1 MLSGRNWLV
10 KGLHMSGMTLQ
21 GGTAPNRAPV
31 SAGNRPAGLVWLA
44 RLRRAYVPLG
54 ILGIWQAGSALGWI
68 PAQPM
73 PPPST
78 IAIAFWQLAV
88 TGQLLDNI
96 LVSLGRVAIGL
107 GIGVGVGSLLALAA
121 GLSRLGEDAID
132 ATVQMLRTLPHLA
145 LIPLMI
151 MWFGIGETP
160 KITLIALG
168 SMFPIY
174 LNLFSGI
181 RGADRKL
188 REAAGTLGLSRF
200 ETITNVVLPA
210 ALPSF
215 LVGLRQAFGIAW
227 ITLVVAEQINASA
240 GIGYLVMNARD
251 FLRTD
256 IIFVG
261 LTIYALL
268 GLATDQSVRFLERH
282 LLAWRP
288 SYLNQEPRR

>member
-1 MLSGRNWLV
+1 
-10 KGLHMSGMTLQ
+10 MSGAALTNYMTTRPWRRPLWRRLGQ
-21 GGTAPNRAPV
+21 ASRKGCVPLAIVLIWQVV
-31 SAGNRPAGLVWLA
+31 SATGWV
-44 RLRRAYVPLG
+44 
-54 ILGIWQAGSALGWI
+54 SA
-68 PAQPM
+68 QTV
-73 PPPST
+73 PPPS
-78 IAIAFWQLAV
+78 AVAASFWQLAMS
-88 TGQLLDNI
+88 GQLGANI
-96 LVSLGRVAIGL
+96 LVSLERVAVGL
-107 GIGVGVGSLLALAA
+107 GIGVVVGTTMALIA

-132 ATVQMLRTLPHLA
+132 PTVQMVRTLPHLA

-151 MWFGIGETP
+151 MWFGIGEAP
-160 KITLIALG
+160 KLTLIALG
-168 SMFPIY
+168 ATFPIY
-174 LNLFSGI
+174 LNLFAGI

-188 REAAGTLGLSRF
+188 REAASTLGLSRG
-200 ETITNVVLPA
+200 ETILHVVLPA

-261 LTIYALL
+261 LVIYAVL
-268 GLATDQSVRFLERH
+268 GLLTDQSVRFLEHH

-288 SYLNQEPRR
+288 TYLKQEPTK

>member
-1 MLSGRNWLV
+1 
-10 KGLHMSGMTLQ
+10 MSGIFFT
-21 GGTAPNRAPV
+21 GSPAAAAPASRANV
-31 SAGNRPAGLVWLA
+31 IRWLPKK
-44 RLRRAYVPLG
+44 LRRAYTPVL
-54 ILGIWQAGSALGWI
+54 ILIVWQGLVATGLVSPQTL
-68 PAQPM
+68 PA
-73 PPPST
+73 PS
-78 IAIAFWQLAV
+78 AIAVSAWQLAV

-96 LVSLGRVAIGL
+96 LVSLQRVAVGL
-107 GIGVGVGSLLALAA
+107 AIGVSVGTALALIA
-121 GLSRLGEDAID
+121 GLSRLGEDAVD
-132 ATVQMLRTLPHLA
+132 ATVQMVRTLPHLA

-174 LNLFSGI
+174 LNLFAGI

-188 REAAGTLGLSRF
+188 REAASTLGLSQA
-200 ETITNVVLPA
+200 ETILHVVLPA
-210 ALPSF
+210 ALPGF

-261 LTIYALL
+261 LAIYALL
-268 GLATDQSVRFLERH
+268 GLLTDQSVRFLERRF
-282 LLAWRP
+282 LAWRP
-288 SYLNQEPRR
+288 SVLREAGR

>member
-1 MLSGRNWLV
+1 
-10 KGLHMSGMTLQ
+10 MSGISFS
-21 GGTAPNRAPV
+21 GYPATAAP
-31 SAGNRPAGLVWLA
+31 AKANATRRLPK
-44 RLRRAYVPLG
+44 LRRAYTPVL
-54 ILGIWQAGSALGWI
+54 ILIIWQGLVATGLVSPQTL
-68 PAQPM
+68 PA
-73 PPPST
+73 PS
-78 IAIAFWQLAV
+78 AIAVSAWQLAV
-88 TGQLLDNI
+88 SGQLLANI
-96 LVSLGRVAIGL
+96 LVSLQRVAIGL
-107 GIGVGVGSLLALAA
+107 TIGVCVGTALALIA
-121 GLSRLGEDAID
+121 GLSRLGEDAVD
-132 ATVQMLRTLPHLA
+132 ATVQMVRTLPHLA

-174 LNLFSGI
+174 LNLFAGI

-188 REAAGTLGLSRF
+188 REAASTLGLSQA
-200 ETITNVVLPA
+200 ETILHVVLPA
-210 ALPSF
+210 ALPGF

-261 LTIYALL
+261 LSIYALL
-268 GLATDQSVRFLERH
+268 GLLTDQSVRFLEKRF
-282 LLAWRP
+282 LAWRP
-288 SYLNQEPRR
+288 SVLREAGR

>member
-1 MLSGRNWLV
+1 
-10 KGLHMSGMTLQ
+10 MSGIALQ
-21 GGTAPNRAPV
+21 GSAPGAPGAAIIAGEKRGAAAKWNR
-31 SAGNRPAGLVWLA
+31 

-54 ILGIWQAGSALGWI
+54 ILAVWQAGSALGWI

-78 IAIAFWQLAV
+78 IAVAAWQLAV
-88 TGQLLDNI
+88 TGQLANNI
-96 LVSLGRVAIGL
+96 LVSLGRVAVGL
-107 GIGVGVGSLLALAA
+107 SIGVAVGTVLALVA
-121 GLSRLGEDAID
+121 GLSRLGEDAVD
-132 ATVQMLRTLPHLA
+132 ASVQMLRTLPHLA

-151 MWFGIGETP
+151 MWFGIGEPP

-174 LNLFSGI
+174 LNLFAGI

-188 REAAGTLGLSRF
+188 REAASTLGLGPF
-200 ETITNVVLPA
+200 ETILNVVLPA
-210 ALPSF
+210 ALPGF
-215 LVGLRQAFGIAW
+215 LTGLRQAFGIAW

-268 GLATDQSVRFLERH
+268 GLVTDQSVRLLERI

-288 SYLNQEPRR
+288 SFINQGNAR

>member
-1 MLSGRNWLV
+1 
-10 KGLHMSGMTLQ
+10 MSDVISRGFS
-21 GGTAPNRAPV
+21 AKSPPRRAT
-31 SAGNRPAGLVWLA
+31 SRTVWLQKP
-44 RLRRAYVPLG
+44 RRAYVPLL
-54 ILGIWQAGSALGWI
+54 IIVIWQAIATAGLVAPQTL
-68 PAQPM
+68 PA
-73 PPPST
+73 PS
-78 IAIAFWQLAV
+78 AIAASFWQLAV
-88 TGQLLDNI
+88 TGQLADNI
-96 LVSLGRVAIGL
+96 WVSLERVVIGL
-107 GIGVGVGSLLALAA
+107 GIGVTLGTGLALLA

-132 ATVQMLRTLPHLA
+132 ASVQMVRTLPHLA

-168 SMFPIY
+168 SLFPIY

-188 REAAGTLGLSRF
+188 REAASTLGLSHA
-200 ETITNVVLPA
+200 ETIWNVVLPA
-210 ALPSF
+210 ALPGF
-215 LVGLRQAFGIAW
+215 LVGLRQAFGISW

-268 GLATDQSVRFLERH
+268 GLLTDQAVRLLEKH
-282 LLAWRP
+282 FLAWRP
-288 SYLNQEPRR
+288 NILQEPGQ

>member
-1 MLSGRNWLV
+1 MSGIALQGAVRAASNGAVARGKKSGRPW
-10 KGLHMSGMTLQ
+10 H
-21 GGTAPNRAPV
+21 A
-31 SAGNRPAGLVWLA
+31 W
-44 RLRRAYVPLG
+44 LRRAYVPVA
-54 ILGIWQAGSALGWI
+54 ILLLWQAGSALGWI
-68 PAQPM
+68 PAQSV

-78 IAIAFWQLAV
+78 VATAFWQLAV
-88 TGQLLDNI
+88 SGQLAVNI
-96 LVSLGRVAIGL
+96 GVSLGRVAIGL
-107 GIGVGVGSLLALAA
+107 AIGTSIGTALALAA

-145 LIPLMI
+145 LIPVMI

-188 REAAGTLGLSRF
+188 REAASTLGLSPT
-200 ETITNVVLPA
+200 ETILNVVLPA

-268 GLATDQSVRFLERH
+268 GLVTDQSVRLLERY

-288 SYLNQEPRR
+288 SFLNQEGAR

>member
-1 MLSGRNWLV
+1 
-10 KGLHMSGMTLQ
+10 MSGIAQ
-21 GGTAPNRAPV
+21 EGPAPEGRAHA
-31 SAGNRPAGLVWLA
+31 AGAAGKPGRAWPPG
-44 RLRRAYVPLG
+44 LRRAYVPVA
-54 ILGIWQAGSALGWI
+54 ILLIWQAGAELGWI
-68 PAQPM
+68 SVQQT
-73 PPPST
+73 PPPSA
-78 IAIAFWQLAV
+78 IAIAAWQLAIS
-88 TGQLLDNI
+88 GQLATNI
-96 LVSLGRVAIGL
+96 AVSLARVAVGLSIGVAIGT
-107 GIGVGVGSLLALAA
+107 VLALAA
-121 GLSRLGEDAID
+121 GLSKLGEDAID

-168 SMFPIY
+168 ATFPIY
-174 LNLFSGI
+174 LNLFAGI

-188 REAAGTLGLSRF
+188 REAAGTLGLSQL
-200 ETITNVVLPA
+200 ETIVNVVLPA

-268 GLATDQSVRFLERH
+268 GLLTDQSVRLLERY

-288 SYLNQEPRR
+288 SYLNQGPAR